1 MNMKDNRNSI
11 FYSGWMKAL
20 GVVALCI
27 FGALLMWYGSSFVF
41 REYYFSKETA
51 ATYEETEN
59 CQNMMRQDA
68 VNVIGSIENYG
79 EYSVTL
85 ADYGNLK
92 VGVRNITDDKQILE
106 VAEDR
111 YSCEEQFYIVADEYG
126 NVYDVSSVSDADK
139 TDTVY
144 EVDTRLLEGLPYE
157 DEYHNMNEIYTFSRQ
172 SSGASIGL
180 CIGLFLAFIVVLI
193 YEFTVTGHVV
203 GKEGITLYFE
213 DRIPFDLLTG
223 IYFIVAL
230 IFAMLTGTAMPSFS
244 LHVSLAWMI
253 GILLGL
259 SLLFYAWLMS
269 ATRRI
274 KAGGWY
280 RNTLV
285 YKVCYAIIGV
295 FHMIPAV
302 PLVTVVAAI
311 WLFMQWVICSVASYY
326 TGFATIVAL
335 LSPVLAAVVIYCV
348 WFFEKMQK
356 ASLSLAGGDLSFTF
370 SEKDKKWLIGP
381 FRKYA
386 ENYEKI
392 SEGMQRAIDERMKSE
407 RLKAE
412 LITNVSHDI
421 KTPLTSIINY
431 VDLLQKEHTEE
442 EGKEYIAVLDRQS
455 QRLKKLT
462 EDVVEASKASTGNIT
477 VNLMKTDVKEI
488 IDQALAEYEDKIV
501 DAGLTVVPTV
511 KDIPLYAYSDGRLL
525 WRVLRNLLSNCAKY
539 GLSGTRLYIDAYAKD
554 DEHVQIVIKNTSRE
568 ELNISA
574 DELMERFV
582 RGDASR
588 HTEGSGLGLN
598 IARSLMELMGGVF
611 DIEIDGDLFK
621 AMIILP
627 KNRQ

>member
-1 MNMKDNRNSI
+1 MNMKNRDSI

-27 FGALLMWYGSSFVF
+27 LGALLVWCGSSLVF

-51 ATYEETEN
+51 SAFEETEY
-59 CQNMMRQDA
+59 CDNMMQADA
-68 VNVIGSIENYG
+68 ENFIWSITNYG
-79 EYSVTL
+79 EDSVSQTE
-85 ADYGNLK
+85 YGNLK
-92 VGVRNITDDKQILE
+92 YGIRNVTDDKQVVELPE
-106 VAEDR
+106 KQYAH
-111 YSCEEQFYIVADEYG
+111 EEQFFIVADEYG
-126 NVYDVSSVSDADK
+126 NVYIVSSVSDADK

-144 EVDTRLLEGLPYE
+144 QVDARLLEGLPYDDVYRSMRE
-157 DEYHNMNEIYTFSRQ
+157 VYDFSMHAVPVPL
-172 SSGASIGL
+172 GV
-180 CIGLFLAFIVVLI
+180 CIGLSLLFILVLI
-193 YEFTVTGHVV
+193 YEFTATGHVR
-203 GKEGITLYFE
+203 GKEGITLYME
-213 DRIPFDLLTG
+213 DKIPFDLLSL
-223 IYFIVAL
+223 IYWGVGLVFV
-230 IFAMLTGTAMPSFS
+230 MLTTTGFPSLS
-244 LHVSLAWMI
+244 LEIEMVWMI
-253 GILLGL
+253 FILLGV
-259 SLLFYAWLMS
+259 SLLIYAWLMTT
-269 ATRRI
+269 ARRV

-285 YKVCYAIIGV
+285 YKVCYAIIGI

-302 PLVTVVAAI
+302 PLVTIGTAI
-311 WLFMQWVICSVASYY
+311 WLLVQWYVCGIANYY

-335 LSPVLAAVVIYCV
+335 FSAILAVLAIYCA

-356 ASLSLAGGDLSFTF
+356 ASKSLASGDLSFTF

-392 SEGMQRAIDERMKSE
+392 SEGMLRAIDERMKSE

-442 EGKEYIAVLDRQS
+442 EGKEYVAVLDRQS

-488 IDQALAEYEDKIV
+488 IDQALAEYEDKIAL
-501 DAGLTVVPTV
+501 AGLTVVPTV

-539 GLSGTRLYIDAYAKD
+539 GLRGTRVYIDAYAKD
-554 DEHVQIVIKNTSRE
+554 EDHVEIIIKNTSRD
-568 ELNISA
+568 ELNISS

-582 RGDASR
+582 RGDSSR

-598 IARSLMELMGGVF
+598 IAKSLTELMSGEF
-611 DIEIDGDLFK
+611 DIQIDGDLFK

-627 KNRQ
+627 KNRQA

>member
-1 MNMKDNRNSI
+1 MKTKNNSI
-11 FYSGWMKAL
+11 FYRGWMKAL

-27 FGALLMWYGSSFVF
+27 LGALLVWCGSSLIFK
-41 REYYFSKETA
+41 EWYFPHETA
-51 ATYEETEN
+51 KEYEETDHCE
-59 CQNMMRQDA
+59 QMMLQDA
-68 VNVIGSIENYG
+68 ENAVWVIANYG
-79 EYSVTL
+79 KAGFSQYN
-85 ADYGNLK
+85 YGNLRLA
-92 VGVRNITDDKQILE
+92 VRNITDNVSVIDAPDE
-106 VAEDR
+106 N
-111 YSCEEQFYIVADEYG
+111 YSRKEQYYIAVDEYG
-126 NVYDVSSVSDADK
+126 YVYEMPSASLAEE
-139 TDTVY
+139 TGTVY
-144 EVDTRLLEGLPYE
+144 QVDAKLLEGLPYE
-157 DEYHNMNEIYTFSRQ
+157 DVYRNMAEVYTFSGQFSQ
-172 SSGASIGL
+172 SALVI
-180 CIGLFLAFIVVLI
+180 CISLLLMFIVVLL
-193 YEFTVTGHVV
+193 YEFTVTGHVA
-203 GKEGITLYFE
+203 GKEGITLYME
-213 DRIPFDLLTG
+213 DKIPFDLLTG
-223 IYFIVAL
+223 MYFVGGLMAAL
-230 IFAMLTGTAMPSFS
+230 ITGTAMPSAS
-244 LHVSLAWMI
+244 LQVQMIWMI
-253 GILLGL
+253 VILMGVA
-259 SLLFYAWLMS
+259 LLFYAWLMS
-269 ATRRI
+269 AARRI

-280 RNTLV
+280 RNTLI
-285 YKVCYAIIGV
+285 YKAGELVVSVCR
-295 FHMIPAV
+295 MIPTVPAV
-302 PLVTVVAAI
+302 AVISVVWLLFEWALCGMVYIDSAISVFMVFISPFMAAGAIHCAWFYNKMKEASAHLVD
-311 WLFMQWVICSVASYY
+311 
-326 TGFATIVAL
+326 
-335 LSPVLAAVVIYCV
+335 
-348 WFFEKMQK
+348 
-356 ASLSLAGGDLSFTF
+356 GDLSFAF
-370 SEKDKKWLIGP
+370 SMKDKKRMIGP

-442 EGKEYIAVLDRQS
+442 EEKEYIAVLDRQS

-477 VNLMKTDVKEI
+477 VNMMKTDVKEI
-488 IDQALAEYEDKIV
+488 IDQALAEYEDKIA

-539 GLSGTRLYIDAYAKD
+539 GLSGTRVYIDAYKKD
-554 DEHVQIVIKNTSRE
+554 AEHVEVIIKNTSRD

-621 AMIILP
+621 AIVILP
-627 KNRQ
+627 VNKES